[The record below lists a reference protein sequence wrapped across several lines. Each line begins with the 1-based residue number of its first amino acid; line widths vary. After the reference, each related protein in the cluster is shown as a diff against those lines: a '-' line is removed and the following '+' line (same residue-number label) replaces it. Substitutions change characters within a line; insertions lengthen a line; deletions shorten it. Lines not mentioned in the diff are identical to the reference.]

1 MPGRF
6 LTLTER
12 ERLAGSPEDIP
23 LWNLITSSTL
33 TEHDRALIDTYQ
45 TDTNCLGAA

>member
-1 MPGRF
+1 MPGTF
-6 LTLTER
+6 LTPTER
-12 ERLAGSPEDIP
+12 ERLAGFPEDIP
-23 LWNLITSSTL
+23 HWNLITSSTL